1 MRDGDDNG
9 AKLLEK
15 AAEIYVASINE
26 HTATRGD
33 CDTLES
39 IAEKLGRD
47 DLVDV
52 AQGRKD
58 LLTKTRN
65 IFKDENLAVS
75 DRTELILESQ

>member
-1 MRDGDDNG
+1 MNNGDENG
-9 AKLLEK
+9 AKFLEK
-15 AAEIYVASINE
+15 AAEIYVSCIND
-26 HTATRGD
+26 HTATRSD
-33 CDTLES
+33 CDALES

-58 LLTKTRN
+58 LLIKTKN
-65 IFKDENLAVS
+65 VFKDENLAVS